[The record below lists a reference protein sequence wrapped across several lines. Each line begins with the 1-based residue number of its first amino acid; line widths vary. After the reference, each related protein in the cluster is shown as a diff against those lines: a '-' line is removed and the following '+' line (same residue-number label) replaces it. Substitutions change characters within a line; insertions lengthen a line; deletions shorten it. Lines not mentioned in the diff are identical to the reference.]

1 MAIFPILEIE
11 EKVQINDKTRLS
23 GVKSYITAGADPIVN
38 VSVTPGSSGSPIV
51 LSPLGSPTPAT
62 TEAETWYSD
71 WQWTS
76 WAFDVDSSNNKID
89 IEEASSVYVAS
100 VSASTYT
107 SVSSLAAAVQS
118 ALNAMGA
125 VGTYTVTV
133 DEAQKIKI
141 DSTVPF
147 QILNY
152 TGDNRFNGLLKH
164 LGFSDADSGY
174 SNYHIGNPVEY
185 GLRKITL
192 SVDDD
197 TLPAE
202 TISLYQ
208 KVYTEYGDR
217 LWSSDFELKTHEEDI
232 IKWVSPGRS
241 SFKDVHRRVQE
252 LILEYLAGHG
262 YIKATDEK
270 FSKWD
275 IKDGKE
281 VRDWATYWALQLIM
295 EGCSNAVDDVFDR
308 KARKY
313 SSLATQARNRFLAI
327 DIDGDGIVQS
337 DEQLRL
343 HSINLYR
350 R

>member
-1 MAIFPILEIE
+1 MAFFPVLEIE
-11 EKVQINDKTRLS
+11 DKVQVNDKTRLS
-23 GVKSYITAGADPIVN
+23 GTKSFTSTGADPLVN
-38 VSVTPGSSGSPIV
+38 VSITPGGAGTPIV

-62 TEAETWYSD
+62 TESDKWYTD

-76 WAFDVDSSNNKID
+76 WAFDVDASNNKID
-89 IEEASSVYVAS
+89 IEEAGSVYVAT
-100 VSASTYT
+100 VTPSAYT
-107 SVSSLAAAVQS
+107 SVSSLVAAIQS
-118 ALNAMGA
+118 ALNAAGA
-125 VGTYTVTV
+125 VGTFTATV

-141 DSTVPF
+141 ESTVPF
-147 QILNY
+147 EILNY
-152 TGDNRFNGLLKH
+152 TGDNRFNGLLQH
-164 LGFSDADSGY
+164 LGFSPADSGI
-174 SNYHIGNPVEY
+174 SNYHIGSPVEY

-217 LWSSDFELKTHEEDI
+217 LFSSDFELKNHEEDI
-232 IKWVSPGRS
+232 LKWVSPGRS

-252 LILEYLAGHG
+252 MIFEYLAGHG

-270 FSKWD
+270 FTKWD
-275 IKDGKE
+275 IKDSKE
-281 VRDWATYWALQLIM
+281 LRDWATAWALQLIM
-295 EGCSNAVDDVFDR
+295 EGSSNAVDDVFDR

-313 SSLATQARNRFLAI
+313 SSQAIQARNRFLAI
-327 DIDGDGIVQS
+327 DINGDGVVES

-343 HSINLYR
+343 HSINLFR